1 MAHANETQN
10 SGIALD
16 VVVLTAVKVTAS
28 LSVILLFV
36 LLSHTLSV
44 PDYGSFRQVWLIIK
58 GFTLELFAL
67 GIPISLF
74 YFLPKL
80 AQGKRKFF
88 VVQTLL
94 ILSSLG
100 VLAATAMYGFS
111 GLLSELFNNPRLES
125 LLKITDL
132 FALFTLPTLALE
144 GVLVTFGRTIVF
156 AVYTILD
163 RLFLLAFIAA
173 SAYWFNS
180 IEALCITLVVFGFM
194 ELSIAILI
202 VRSSLKHYPIES
214 RTFNIVEQFR
224 FALPSGVTSVIDV
237 LNIELDKVVISSF
250 FNVSQFAKYAN
261 GAFEV
266 PFLGTVGASINSVL
280 MPEYVRR
287 HSEGDYEGILRLWH
301 KAIGKVALVF
311 FPLAVF
317 LFVFADDLITLL
329 FSDKYLESSVIFR
342 IYLFAL
348 LPKITWYGI
357 ILIAIGY
364 SREPFYAS
372 LIALGANLAL
382 SLTLIQ
388 LIGFTG
394 PAVATILTTY
404 LVSLYYLHR
413 IRIAF
418 NENWRAIFPWR
429 VLMRVF
435 LASAVFGVALCL
447 PLSLFYSGNSAIKLA
462 LGGVIY
468 FIPLSLFF
476 RYIGLVSESDV
487 DLIREWIKG
496 WRRHLHK

>member
-1 MAHANETQN
+1 MAHANEAQN
-10 SGIALD
+10 SAIALD
-16 VVVLTAVKVTAS
+16 VVVLTASKIIAS

-111 GLLSELFNNPRLES
+111 GLLSDLFNNPRLEP
-125 LLKITDL
+125 LLKITAL
-132 FALFTLPTLALE
+132 FALLTLPTLALE

-163 RLFLLAFIAA
+163 RLFLLACMAA
-173 SAYWFNS
+173 SAYWFDS

-194 ELSIAILI
+194 EVSIAMLI
-202 VRSSLKHYPIES
+202 FRSSLKHYPIES

-224 FALPSGVTSVIDV
+224 FALPSGLAGVIDV

-250 FNVSQFAKYAN
+250 FNVSQFATYAN

-287 HSEGDYEGILRLWH
+287 HSEGDHQGILRLWH
-301 KAIGKVALVF
+301 KAIGKVALIF

-317 LFVFADDLITLL
+317 LFVFADDLVTLL
-329 FSDKYLESSVIFR
+329 FSEKYLESAIIFR

-348 LPKITWYGI
+348 LPKVTWYGI
-357 ILIAIGY
+357 ILIALGY

-382 SLTLIQ
+382 NLTLIQ
-388 LIGFTG
+388 LVGFTG
-394 PAVATILTTY
+394 PAIATILTTY
-404 LVSLYYLHR
+404 LVSLYYLNR

-418 NENWRAIFPWR
+418 NENWLAIFPWR
-429 VLMRVF
+429 LLMRIL
-435 LASAVFGVALCL
+435 LASTVFGLALCL
-447 PLSLFYSGNSAIKLA
+447 PFSLFYGGDSAIKLG
-462 LGGVIY
+462 LGGIIY
-468 FIPLSLFF
+468 FIPLSIFF
-476 RYIGLVSESDV
+476 RYVGLVTTSDM
-487 DLIREWIKG
+487 DLIREWIIG
-496 WRRHLHK
+496 WRRLLHK